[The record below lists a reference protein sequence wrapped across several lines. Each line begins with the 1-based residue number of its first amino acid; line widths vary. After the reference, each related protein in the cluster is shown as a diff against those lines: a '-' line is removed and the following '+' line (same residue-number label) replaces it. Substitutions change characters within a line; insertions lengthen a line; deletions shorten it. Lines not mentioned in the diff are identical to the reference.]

1 MQLSFYSIALLLG
14 ILFATLYLML
24 GFNPKEYRKINFL
37 VILIIFTELLSVFIW
52 TNSEAS
58 IRGNSFLFNLLYVY
72 IRPTAM
78 LLLFSQLPFSCQLQ
92 KTVLPTTIGFIFVGV
107 LISLYVQPINLKLQS
122 YTYLIGHALVLS
134 YSVTFFKDILKQ
146 SKFRDINLLS
156 LPYFWMATLILFSYG
171 ERYIFF
177 ILTYYY
183 PSIGDYGVGHVF
195 IWVQFLAG
203 IMYLSLGLS
212 FFAPRVFKKYYT

>member
-24 GFNPKEYRKINFL
+24 GFNPKEYRRINFL
-37 VILIIFTELLSVFIW
+37 VLLILFTELLSVFIW
-52 TNSEAS
+52 SNSEAS
-58 IRGNSFLFNLLYVY
+58 VAGNAYLFNLLYVY
-72 IRPTAM
+72 IRPTTM

-92 KTVLPTTIGFIFVGV
+92 KTVLPATAGFIFVGI
-107 LISLYVQPINLKLQS
+107 LISLYLQPIDLNLQS

-134 YSVTFFKDILKQ
+134 YSVIFFKDILKQ
-146 SKFRDINLLS
+146 SKFRDVNLLS
-156 LPYFWMATLILFSYG
+156 LPYFWMASLILFSYG

-183 PSIGDYGVGHVF
+183 PSIGNYVVGHVF

-212 FFAPRVFKKYYT
+212 FFAPRVFNKYYT

>member
-1 MQLSFYSIALLLG
+1 MQMSFYSIALILG
-14 ILFATLYLML
+14 ILFATLYLFL
-24 GFNPKEYRKINFL
+24 GFHPKEYRKINFL
-37 VILIIFTELLSVFIW
+37 VLFILFTELLSVIIW
-52 TNSEAS
+52 SNSSKGGSE
-58 IRGNSFLFNLLYVY
+58 NLLLYNLLYVY
-72 IRPTAM
+72 VRPTAM

-92 KTVLPTTIGFIFVGV
+92 KTVFPTIFGFLITGG
-107 LISLYVQPINLKLQS
+107 LISTFLQPLGGAIQS
-122 YTYLIGHALVLS
+122 YSYLLGHGLVLS
-134 YSVTFFKDILKQ
+134 YSVIFFKDILKQ

-156 LPYFWMATLILFSYG
+156 LPYFWMASLILFSYG

-183 PSIGDYGVGHVF
+183 PSIGDYSMGHVF

-212 FFAPRVFKKYYT
+212 FFAPRVFNRYYT

>member
-92 KTVLPTTIGFIFVGV
+92 KTVLPTTIAFIFVGV

-146 SKFRDINLLS
+146 SKFRDVNLLS

>member
-1 MQLSFYSIALLLG
+1 MQLSFYSIALILG
-14 ILFATLYLML
+14 ILFATLYMML

-37 VILIIFTELLSVFIW
+37 VLLILFTELLSVIIW
-52 TNSEAS
+52 SNSEAS
-58 IRGNSFLFNLLYVY
+58 AGGNALLFNLLYVY

-92 KTVLPTTIGFIFVGV
+92 KTVLPAIGGF
-107 LISLYVQPINLKLQS
+107 LIAGILICLYVQPINSSIQS
-122 YTYLIGHALVLS
+122 YTYLIGHALVMS
-134 YSVTFFKDILKQ
+134 YSVVFFKDILKQ
-146 SKFRDINLLS
+146 SKFRDVNLLS
-156 LPYFWMATLILFSYG
+156 LPYFWMASLILFSYG

-183 PSIGDYGVGHVF
+183 PSMGNYGVGHVF
-195 IWVQFLAG
+195 LWVQFLAG

-212 FFAPRVFKKYYT
+212 FFAPRIFNKYYI

>member
-14 ILFATLYLML
+14 ILFATLYLLL
-24 GFNPKEYRKINFL
+24 GFHPKEYRKINFL
-37 VILIIFTELLSVFIW
+37 VLFILFTELLSVFIW
-52 TNSEAS
+52 TKSEANLVQDS
-58 IRGNSFLFNLLYVY
+58 YLFNLLYVY

-92 KTVLPTTIGFIFVGV
+92 KTVLPAISGFLIIG
-107 LISLYVQPINLKLQS
+107 LLNSLYLQPINESLQS
-122 YTYLIGHALVLS
+122 YTYLLGHGLVLS
-134 YSVTFFKDILKQ
+134 YSVIFFKDILKQ
-146 SKFRDINLLS
+146 SKFRDVNLLS
-156 LPYFWMATLILFSYG
+156 LPYFWMASLILFSYG

-183 PSIGDYGVGHVF
+183 PSIGNYGVGHVF
-195 IWVQFLAG
+195 LWVQFLAG

-212 FFAPRVFKKYYT
+212 FFAPRFFNRYYT